1 MAAIQDRDYLRLC
14 AELASC
20 LSISQAAARRQ
31 VEYAAAQEGVRD
43 VEARKRI
50 ASQLLDEA
58 QMSRASQGEDAN
70 PGLDALL
77 AASPGD
83 EHFMLED

>member
-20 LSISQAAARRQ
+20 LSISQAAARRR

-43 VEARKRI
+43 VEARKRL

-58 QMSRASQGEDAN
+58 RVSRASEGEEAN

-77 AASPGD
+77 AASPGED
-83 EHFMLED
+83 RFMLED